1 MMKHGD
7 AAWAALGL
15 AVLVYEL
22 SAPPGQLL
30 SEAVDKYRDRHPILT
45 NTVIV
50 FLAGHLLRVWP
61 RPIDPLH
68 QIAIRKTRQ

>member
-1 MMKHGD
+1 MKHGD
-7 AAWAALGL
+7 AAWAAIGL

-45 NTVIV
+45 NSLIV
-50 FLAGHLLRVWP
+50 FLAGHLLRIWP

-68 QIAIRKTRQ
+68 QLAVRANRC